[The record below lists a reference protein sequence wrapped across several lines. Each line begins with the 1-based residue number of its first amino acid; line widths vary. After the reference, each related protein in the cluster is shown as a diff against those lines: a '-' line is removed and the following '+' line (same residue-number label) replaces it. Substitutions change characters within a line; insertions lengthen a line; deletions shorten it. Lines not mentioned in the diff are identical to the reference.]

1 MYGVTLQSLRGY
13 FMELSRNQML
23 RICLAQEDCEALS
36 PLGKNK
42 YRKETGLE
50 NEAAFLQATEFTEG
64 YIYIQLYTYVCI
76 CMYVY
81 IYISI
86 VL

>member
-1 MYGVTLQSLRGY
+1 
-13 FMELSRNQML
+13 MELSRNQML

-64 YIYIQLYTYVCI
+64 YIYICI
-76 CMYVY
+76 YAY
-81 IYISI
+81 IYMYICI
-86 VL
+86 YIYYIIL

>member
-1 MYGVTLQSLRGY
+1 
-13 FMELSRNQML
+13 MELSRNQML

-64 YIYIQLYTYVCI
+64 YMYMYICIYIYMYI
-76 CMYVY
+76 C
-81 IYISI
+81 IYILYYI
-86 VL
+86 IILYI

>member
-1 MYGVTLQSLRGY
+1 
-13 FMELSRNQML
+13 MELSRNQML

-64 YIYIQLYTYVCI
+64 YIYMYICI
-76 CMYVY
+76 Y
-81 IYISI
+81 IYICI
-86 VL
+86 YAYIYILYYIIILYI